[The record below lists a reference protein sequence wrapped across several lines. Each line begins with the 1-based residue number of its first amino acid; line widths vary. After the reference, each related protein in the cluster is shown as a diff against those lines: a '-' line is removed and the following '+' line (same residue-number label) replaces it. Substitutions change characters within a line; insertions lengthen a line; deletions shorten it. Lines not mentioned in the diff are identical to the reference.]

1 MWNTSRGLR
10 ETVIRAMAKV
20 GLVWA
25 VAVLG
30 ALFMATS
37 AQSHQ
42 DDAYS
47 LSSATAG
54 AHSAAVSVASGDAPR
69 TAGLA
74 LALVVLGGGVIVLAV
89 GASRERVVLSA
100 QVRRR
105 AGAGLGPGLGPPA
118 RPGLRRRLTHQN
130 APDHNVIRGDGL
142 AVAVGFEAAAT
153 AVGQLR
159 TFEDKAGL

>member
-30 ALFMATS
+30 ALFIATG
-37 AQSHQ
+37 AQSQQ

-47 LSSATAG
+47 LSSASAG
-54 AHSAAVSVASGDAPR
+54 AQSAAASVTSGDTPR

-74 LALVVLGGGVIVLAV
+74 LALVVLGGGVTVLAV
-89 GASRERVVLSA
+89 GAWGTVASRVV
-100 QVRRR
+100 RE
-105 AGAGLGPGLGPPA
+105 
-118 RPGLRRRLTHQN
+118 RRLTKQY
-130 APDHNVIRGDGL
+130 APDHNVIRGDDL
-142 AVAVGFEAAAT
+142 AVAVGFEPT
-153 AVGQLR
+153 VGLHPHTLSR
-159 TFEDKAGL
+159 RAP